1 MEKKQEKGEAGFTLL
16 ELILSI
22 SILGIMIVIL
32 MGALRLGFRSVEA
45 GEKKMESLE
54 RIKASFQVIDS
65 QIQSEVPLTY
75 DENGETRPCFKGSP
89 DSLEFSSNYSI
100 WQGEAGYV
108 VVSYRV
114 SEGGPGKLSLWASEK
129 KVGQE
134 KERELK
140 LFDQMDELGFEYFSQ
155 DPTEE
160 KGKWVDEWT
169 EPTLRPEKIKV
180 HLLKGGKPLSLIVPL
195 KTGRILGADVVQTV
209 APVPKK

>member
-1 MEKKQEKGEAGFTLL
+1 MEKKQEKKEAGFTLL

-22 SILGIMIVIL
+22 SILGIMIVLL

-45 GEKKMESLE
+45 GGKKMESLE

-75 DENGETRPCFKGSP
+75 DENGETRPYFKGSR

-100 WQGEAGYV
+100 WEGEKGYV

-114 SEGGPGKLSLWASEK
+114 SEGNPGKLSLWASEK

-134 KERELK
+134 KERELT
-140 LFDQMDELGFEYFSQ
+140 LFDQVDELGFEYFSQ
-155 DPTEE
+155 NPTEE

-180 HLLKGGKPLSLIVPL
+180 HLLKGGKDLSLIIPL
-195 KTGRILGADVVQTV
+195 KTGRTLGADSVQTV
-209 APVPKK
+209 AAVPKK